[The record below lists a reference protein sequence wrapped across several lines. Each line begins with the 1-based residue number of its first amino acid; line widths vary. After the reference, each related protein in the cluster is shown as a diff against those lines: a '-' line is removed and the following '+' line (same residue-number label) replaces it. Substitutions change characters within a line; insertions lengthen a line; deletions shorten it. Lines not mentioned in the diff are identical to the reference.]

1 MPLPSW
7 MYKFDTEGAILDLVL
22 KPLAESYE
30 MVRKDDNAVNYEENI
45 ITEHLVWYLKTRT
58 SISELY
64 QRRSI
69 DIVLRPKEQVAI
81 DEKYEPDIKF
91 NLGHRVFLHI
101 EAKRMYAKQN
111 WSVSEY
117 LSNDD
122 GIGRI
127 LSGKYSRSDKQAGM
141 LGYIQNGDFRNIIKN
156 LRQGISKMSCKKIQ
170 DITNIN
176 NCILS
181 VHTRIGN
188 DNITIYHLFFYFAG

>member
-22 KPLAESYE
+22 KPLTESYE
-30 MVRKDDNAVNYEENI
+30 IVRKDDHAVYYEENA
-45 ITEHLVWYLKTRT
+45 ITERLVWYLKTQT
-58 SISELY
+58 SISALY

-91 NLGHRVFLHI
+91 NLGHRLFLHI
-101 EAKRMYAKQN
+101 EAKRMYAKQK
-111 WSVSEY
+111 WSTSEY

-127 LSGKYSRSDKQAGM
+127 LSGKYSRHDKHAGM
-141 LGYIQNGDFRNIIKN
+141 LGYIQNGDFRSIIEN
-156 LRQGISKMSCKKIQ
+156 VRQGILKTSCKKIQ
-170 DITNIN
+170 DVTDID
-176 NCILS
+176 NCALS

-188 DNITIYHLFFYFAG
+188 DDITIYHLFFYFTG